1 MATGGNGEKQTRT
14 LLDSNFVKKS
24 KFDEEQ
30 DENDWGSDWQDAFCV
45 LGAFP
50 YSLGTP
56 ATISPLD
63 NPAYYADCTQ
73 VTLFHNTFNLE
84 FLFW

>member
-30 DENDWGSDWQDAFCV
+30 DENDWGRSVKMCLMFC
-45 LGAFP
+45 GASHYSFGNSG
-50 YSLGTP
+50 YSLF
-56 ATISPLD
+56 
-63 NPAYYADCTQ
+63 DCP
-73 VTLFHNTFNLE
+73 E
-84 FLFW
+84 D